1 MELRKITDR
10 IYWLPYERENDRP
23 VLGYI
28 KGDKCSLAIDAGNS
42 KNHVKKLYDE
52 IKRLNMKLPD
62 YTVITHWHWDHTF
75 GMHAADGK
83 TIAGHLTNEKL
94 KEVMQWKWSDEDMER
109 RLKTGED
116 IEMCDRCIKVEYEN
130 RQDIKVVPADM
141 ELTGQ
146 LNIDLGGIHCIIK
159 EVEATHS
166 NDSVFVY
173 IPEEKVLFVG
183 DADCEDFYNNNGKYD
198 EKKLKN
204 LINLLEGIDFNTYV
218 LGHDEPKTK
227 EEELTYLKEKL
238 EEIN

>member
-227 EEELTYLKEKL
+227 EEALTYLKEKL

>member
-1 MELRKITDR
+1 
-10 IYWLPYERENDRP
+10 
-23 VLGYI
+23 
-28 KGDKCSLAIDAGNS
+28 
-42 KNHVKKLYDE
+42 
-52 IKRLNMKLPD
+52 MKLPD

-75 GMHAADGK
+75 GMHAVEGK

-94 KEVMQWKWSDEDMER
+94 KVVMQWKWSNEDMER

-227 EEELTYLKEKL
+227 EEALTYLKEKL

>member
-52 IKRLNMKLPD
+52 IKRLNMKLLD

-227 EEELTYLKEKL
+227 EEALTYLKEKL

>member
-173 IPEEKVLFVG
+173 IPEEKVLFAG

-227 EEELTYLKEKL
+227 EEALTYLKEKL